1 MKRLD
6 LAGLPLRLHLFF
18 LRRGAAACLGAA
30 LCALGVAGWAS
41 VLLHRGAPAPQA
53 APRPIAPAAPTA
65 LVLAAPKPASTPAQN
80 LALFYDVL
88 GEQRYAEQQVGT
100 LFALAAKAG
109 LSLSRGEYKAAY
121 DQAGR
126 VHTYQ
131 VLLPVKGPYQS
142 IWQFSLQALRAVP
155 FASLDEINFKRD
167 AINDTALE
175 ARLRLTFYL
184 KAAEREAAP

>member
-6 LAGLPLRLHLFF
+6 PAGLPLRLHLFL
-18 LRRGAAACLGAA
+18 LRRGAAACVGAA
-30 LCALGVAGWAS
+30 LCALGVAGWIWVA
-41 VLLHRGAPAPQA
+41 LRPGAPAPVA
-53 APRPIAPAAPTA
+53 APRPIAQAAPA
-65 LVLAAPKPASTPAQN
+65 VLVMAAPKPPSTPAQN

-121 DQAGR
+121 DQASR

-167 AINDTALE
+167 SINDTALE

-184 KAAEREAAP
+184 KATDGAVAP